1 MNAVQPAQEMT
12 MSLFSAAP
20 PKGRDTPLPISGIHA
35 VNGESMLPP
44 YPEGLSEIVLGMGC
58 FWGAERLFW
67 EMPGVHVTAVG
78 YAGGMAPNPTYEE
91 TCTGRTGHAEVVRVI
106 HDPEVVDLETLLQ
119 AFWEAHDPTQ
129 GNRQGNDIGPQ
140 YRSAIFTRDESQR
153 ERALRSRERYQ
164 EALTRAGGGAITTEI
179 APLDAFYF
187 AEEYHQQYLHRNP
200 GGYCN
205 LRGTGISC
213 PTG

>member
-1 MNAVQPAQEMT
+1 
-12 MSLFSAAP
+12 MSPFSVAP
-20 PKGRDTPLPISGIHA
+20 PKGRETPLSISGVHA

-44 YPEGLSEIVLGMGC
+44 YPEALSEIILGLGC

-67 EMPGVHVTAVG
+67 EIPGVNVTAVG
-78 YAGGMAPNPTYEE
+78 YAGGTTPNPTYEE

-106 HDPEVVDLETLLQ
+106 HDPAVVDLDTLLQ

-140 YRSAIFTRDESQR
+140 YRSAIFTTNDAQSAQ
-153 ERALRSRERYQ
+153 ALQSRERYQ
-164 EALTRAGGGAITTEI
+164 NALNKAGGGTITTEI

-187 AEEYHQQYLHRNP
+187 AEEYHQQYLDKNP
-200 GGYCN
+200 GGYCS
-205 LRGTGISC
+205 LRGTGI
-213 PTG
+213 PFPAG

>member
-1 MNAVQPAQEMT
+1 
-12 MSLFSAAP
+12 MSLFSVAP
-20 PKGRDTPLPISGIHA
+20 PKGRDTPLSISGVHA

-44 YPEGLSEIVLGMGC
+44 YPRGLADIVLGMGC

-78 YAGGMAPNPTYEE
+78 YAGGTTPNPTYEE
-91 TCTGRTGHAEVVRVI
+91 TCTGRTGHAEVVRVV
-106 HDPEVVDLETLLQ
+106 HDPAVIDLDTLLQ

-140 YRSAIFTRDESQR
+140 YRSAIFTTDETQHDH
-153 ERALRSRERYQ
+153 ALRSRERYQ
-164 EALTRAGGGAITTEI
+164 AALTRAGGGNITTEI
-179 APLDAFYF
+179 APLAAFYF
-187 AEEYHQQYLHRNP
+187 AEEYHQQYLHKNP

-205 LRGTGISC
+205 LRGTGIPC
-213 PTG
+213 PVG

>member
-1 MNAVQPAQEMT
+1 
-12 MSLFSAAP
+12 MSPFSVAP
-20 PKGRDTPLPISGIHA
+20 PKGRETPLSISGVHA

-44 YPEGLSEIVLGMGC
+44 YPEALSEIILGLGC

-67 EMPGVHVTAVG
+67 EMPGVNVTAVG
-78 YAGGMAPNPTYEE
+78 YAGGTTPNPTYEE

-106 HDPEVVDLETLLQ
+106 HDPAVVDLDTLLQ

-140 YRSAIFTRDESQR
+140 YRSAIFTTNDAQSAQ
-153 ERALRSRERYQ
+153 ALQSRERYQ
-164 EALTRAGGGAITTEI
+164 NALNKAGGGTITTEI

-187 AEEYHQQYLHRNP
+187 AEEYHQQYLDKNP
-200 GGYCN
+200 GGYCS
-205 LRGTGISC
+205 LRGTGI
-213 PTG
+213 PFPAG

>member
-1 MNAVQPAQEMT
+1 MT
-12 MSLFSAAP
+12 LFSAAP
-20 PKGRDTPLPISGIHA
+20 PKGRDTPLSISGVHT

-44 YPEGLSEIVLGMGC
+44 YPEGLDEIVLGMGC

-78 YAGGMAPNPTYEE
+78 YAGGMTPNPTYEE
-91 TCTGRTGHAEVVRVI
+91 TCTGRTGHTEVVRVV
-106 HDPEVVDLETLLQ
+106 HDPEVVDLDTLLQ
-119 AFWEAHDPTQ
+119 AFWESHDPTQ

-140 YRSAIFTRDESQR
+140 YRSAIFTTDQAQHQQALHSRDRYQD
-153 ERALRSRERYQ
+153 ALR
-164 EALTRAGGGAITTEI
+164 RAGGGIITTEI
-179 APLDAFYF
+179 APLETCYF
-187 AEEYHQQYLHRNP
+187 AEEYHQQYLHKNP

-213 PTG
+213 PIR